1 VIGVPEQYPVKKIVK
16 RDGRVVDFDPERIR
30 NAIRKAMVATGKLD
44 EQLLD
49 RVTQH
54 VLQLIAE
61 KFGAERVPHVEDV
74 QDLVELTLVKFDL
87 YEVAKAYILYRK
99 ERERIR
105 KEKMRI
111 LEKYHL
117 DDVDKRFSVN
127 ALRLM
132 ASRYLLRNEEGKLIE
147 GPRQMFQRIAALVV
161 IPDILYDPR
170 VFDVERGQP
179 VHPHEEF
186 DPVLWEGK
194 LGLRDGEGNLLFTW
208 NRWHLDRLKA
218 LYDRLNSEGA
228 MRVPFSRVLEMLQS
242 GEFDDH
248 ATEYLA
254 YFNLMAEK
262 RFMPNS
268 PTLFNAGTRLGQL
281 SACFVLPIDDSLAET
296 PDSIMPIAQKAAII
310 FHSGGGIGINYSKI
324 RPEGDIVASTYCVA
338 SGPVSFMKLI
348 DAVADTIKQ
357 GGRRRAANMGIL
369 EVWHPDIEKFVRAKE
384 QPGVLE
390 NFNISVLIEPSFW
403 EHLERN
409 EPYPLI
415 NPRNGKV
422 WGRVN
427 PRHLFR
433 LIAQM
438 AWKTADPGVLFLDNI
453 NRRNVLR
460 KALGDIRATNPCVTG
475 DTWVMTAE
483 GPRQVWELVGRP
495 VELVVNGRVY
505 RSESGFFSTGVKP
518 VLRLVTREGYE
529 LRLTGD
535 HPVARVTSVRR
546 RWSGGRWR
554 YEVRW
559 EWIRAAELRPGDRV
573 LLNDHRALAGWP
585 GELGREEGL
594 LVGALAGDG
603 WITSEGTGRARAVIA
618 AWAADGG
625 AAEVMLELEE
635 AASHLP
641 HRRDW
646 AGWVGPHGGRYLM
659 RLSAVTEL
667 ALRLGLRPGRGGA
680 RVVTPE
686 LERQSSEFYRG
697 YIRALFDCDGSVQG
711 SHRKGVSLR
720 LAQSD
725 LNFLKALQRMLLR
738 LGIFSRIYRRRERGR
753 RFLPDGRGGMREYET
768 APQYELVIS
777 NESLV
782 RFAELI
788 GLSHSEK
795 RRKLQELLARYRRRP
810 NAELFVATVE
820 SVVPDGV
827 EEVYD
832 VSVPGI
838 NAFDANG
845 LLVHNCG
852 EEPLYEYE
860 VCNLGSVNLHAF
872 VKRVNGRAVVD
883 WEALAETVRTAY
895 RFLDNV
901 IDVNNYPL
909 REIDEMAHRTRRV
922 GLGIMGLADMLY
934 ALRIPYNSEE
944 GFETM
949 QRVMEFVAWHAYM
962 ESARRARERGPFPLY
977 WQSSYPEGHLP
988 LEGFYRREVWTMD
1001 WDRVVEEI
1009 RRNGIRNSFVLSIAP
1024 TGSISML
1031 VDTSSGLEP
1040 VFALVYEKRVTV
1052 GTFYYVD
1059 PEFERYLEERGM
1071 KTDEVL
1077 KRVAE
1082 NGGSIQGLDDLF
1094 DEEAMRV
1101 FVVAYD
1107 IPWWDHVRA
1116 QYHVGL
1122 WVDAAVSKT
1131 INMPSWVTVEDVEAA
1146 YLFAYR
1152 LGLKGITIYRD
1163 QSKPGQVLVTP
1174 SQRTERYVLRV
1185 RNRTLEMMRSLGID
1199 VEPFLRH
1206 LERGMAGVER
1216 PRPVPAAARDPE
1228 PVGAIAMAEPAAKGP
1243 EDELC
1248 PACGGSRLAHQE
1260 GCITCMDCGWSA
1272 CTLG

>member
-1 VIGVPEQYPVKKIVK
+1 MYDVEHYPVKKIVK

-30 NAIRKAMVATGKLD
+30 NAIRKAMVATGRLD

-49 RVTQH
+49 RVTEY

-61 KFGAERVPHVEDV
+61 KFGSEKIPHVEDV

-111 LEKYHL
+111 LEKDSL
-117 DDVDKRFSVN
+117 DEVDKRFSVN

-147 GPRQMFQRIAALVV
+147 GPKQMFQRIASLVV

-170 VFDVERGQP
+170 VFDVSRGQK
-179 VHPHEEF
+179 VQPHEEF

-194 LGLRDGEGNLLFTW
+194 LGLRDGDGNLLFTW
-208 NRWHLDRLKA
+208 NRWHLDRMKN

-228 MRVPFSRVLEMLQS
+228 MKVPFSRIVEMIQS

-248 ATEYLA
+248 AEDYLK
-254 YFNLMAEK
+254 YYNLMAEK
-262 RFMPNS
+262 KFMPNS

-281 SACFVLPIDDSLAET
+281 SACFVLPIEDNME
-296 PDSIMPIAQKAAII
+296 SIMKSATDAAMI
-310 FHSGGGIGINYSKI
+310 FKSGGGIGINYSKL
-324 RPEGDIVASTYCVA
+324 RPEGDIVASTSGVA
-338 SGPVSFMKLI
+338 SGPVTFMRII
-348 DAVADTIKQ
+348 DTVTDVVKQ
-357 GGRRRAANMGIL
+357 GGKRRGANMGIL
-369 EVWHPDIEKFVRAKE
+369 EIWHPDIEKFIRAKE

-403 EHLERN
+403 EYLERN

-422 WGRVN
+422 WGRAN

-460 KALGDIRATNPCVTG
+460 RALGEIRATNPCVTG

-483 GPRQVWELVGRP
+483 GPRQVKELLNRP
-495 VELVVNGRVY
+495 VELVVNGRKY
-505 RSESGFFSTGVKP
+505 FSERGFFSTGVKP
-518 VLRLVTREGYE
+518 VLKVVTREGFE
-529 LRLTGD
+529 VRVTGD
-535 HPVARVTSVRR
+535 HPFARVRSIRR
-546 RWSGGRWR
+546 RWREGGWT

-559 EWIRAAELRPGDRV
+559 EWCPASELRPGDRV
-573 LLNDHRALAGWP
+573 LLNDHRNLAFWP
-585 GELGREEGL
+585 GDRGYEEGL

-603 WITSEGTGRARAVIA
+603 WITNEGRGRSRAVVA
-618 AWAADGG
+618 VWAADGG
-625 AAEVMLELEE
+625 SAGMMVELEE
-635 AASHLP
+635 AASRLP
-641 HRRDW
+641 HRSDW
-646 AGWVGPHGGRYLM
+646 SGWTGPYGGRYVM
-659 RLSAVTEL
+659 RASAITEL
-667 ALRLGLRPGRGGA
+667 ARSLGLGPGRGGT
-680 RVVTPE
+680 RRVTPE
-686 LERQSSEFYRG
+686 IERQSSEFYRG
-697 YIRALFDCDGSVQG
+697 YIRALFDSDGSVQG
-711 SHRKGVSLR
+711 SQRKGVSLR

-725 LNFLKALQRMLLR
+725 PEFLKAVQRMLLR
-738 LGIFSRIYRRRERGR
+738 LGIFSRIYFRRDRGR
-753 RFLPDGRGGMREYET
+753 RLLPDGRGGTREYET
-768 APQYELVIS
+768 APQYELVIA

-788 GLSHSEK
+788 GLSNTEK
-795 RRKLQELLARYRRRP
+795 RERLERLLASYRRRP

-820 SVVPDGV
+820 AIVQDGT

-845 LLVHNCG
+845 FLVHNCG

-872 VKRVNGRAVVD
+872 VKRVNGRAEID
-883 WEALAETVRTAY
+883 WEGLAETVRIAY

-909 REIDEMAHRTRRV
+909 KEIDEMAHRTRRV

-949 QRVMEFVAWHAYM
+949 QRVMEFIAWHTYM
-962 ESARRARERGPFPLY
+962 ESTRRSRERGPFPLY
-977 WQSSYPEGHLP
+977 WQSSYPDGELP
-988 LEGFYRREVWTMD
+988 LEGFYHRELWTMD

-1009 RRNGIRNSFVLSIAP
+1009 KRNGIRNSFLLSIAP

-1052 GTFYYVD
+1052 GTFYYID

-1082 NGGSIQGLDDLF
+1082 NGGSIQGLEDLF

-1174 SQRTERYVLRV
+1174 SQRTEKYVLRV
-1185 RNRTLEMMRSLGID
+1185 RNNTLEMMRSLGID

-1206 LERGMAGVER
+1206 LQNMATGEPEGAKVFLKVGPAVEE
-1216 PRPVPAAARDPE
+1216 VE
-1228 PVGAIAMAEPAAKGP
+1228 GP
-1243 EDELC
+1243 EQKAAGTTHVPEKC
-1248 PACGGSRLAHQE
+1248 PVCGSARLVHQS
-1260 GCITCMDCGWSA
+1260 GCVNCLDCGWSA
-1272 CTLG
+1272 CVAG

>member
-1 VIGVPEQYPVKKIVK
+1 MYDVEQYPVKRIVK

-49 RVTQH
+49 KVTQH

-61 KFGAERVPHVEDV
+61 KFGTERIPHVEDV

-111 LEKYHL
+111 LEKDYL
-117 DDVDKRFSVN
+117 DEVDKRFSVN

-147 GPRQMFQRIAALVV
+147 GPKQMFQRIAALVV
-161 IPDILYDPR
+161 IPDLLYDPR
-170 VFDVERGQP
+170 VFDVDRGQP
-179 VHPHEEF
+179 VHPNEEF

-194 LGLRDGEGNLLFTW
+194 LGLRDSEGNLLFTW
-208 NRWHLDRLKA
+208 NRWHLDRMKA

-228 MRVPFSRVLEMLQS
+228 MRVPFSRFLEMLRS
-242 GEFDDH
+242 GELDDH
-248 ATEYLA
+248 AADYLR
-254 YFNLMAEK
+254 YYDLMAEK
-262 RFMPNS
+262 KFMPNS

-281 SACFVLPIDDSLAET
+281 SACFVLPIDDNME
-296 PDSIMPIAQKAAII
+296 SIMKAATDAAMI
-310 FHSGGGIGINYSKI
+310 FKSGGGIGINYSKL
-324 RPEGDIVASTYCVA
+324 RPEGDIVASTSGVA
-338 SGPVSFMKLI
+338 SGPVTFMRII
-348 DAVADTIKQ
+348 DTVTDVVKQ
-357 GGRRRAANMGIL
+357 GGKRRGANMGIL

-460 KALGDIRATNPCVTG
+460 KALGEIRATNPCVTG

-483 GPRQVWELVGRP
+483 GPRQVKELVGRP
-495 VELVVNGRVY
+495 VDLVINGRVY

-535 HPVARVTSVRR
+535 HPVAKVTSVRR
-546 RWSGGRWR
+546 KWIGGGWS
-554 YEVRW
+554 YEVSW
-559 EWIRAAELRPGDRV
+559 EWCRASDLRPGDKV

-585 GELGREEGL
+585 GELGYEEGL

-603 WITSEGTGRARAVIA
+603 WITNGGRGRTRAVIA
-618 AWAADGG
+618 VWAADGG
-625 AAEVMLELEE
+625 AAETMLELEE

-641 HRRDW
+641 HRSDW
-646 AGWVGPHGGRYLM
+646 GGWIGPHGGRYVM
-659 RLSAVTEL
+659 RLSAITEL
-667 ALRLGLRPGRGGA
+667 AARLGLRSGRGGA

-697 YIRALFDCDGSVQG
+697 YLRALFDSDGSVQG

-725 LNFLKALQRMLLR
+725 LAFLKSVQRMLLR
-738 LGIFSRIYRRRERGR
+738 LGIFSRIYKRRDRAVKP
-753 RFLPDGRGGMREYET
+753 LPDGRGGYREYET

-788 GLSHSEK
+788 GLSHTEK
-795 RRKLQELLARYRRRP
+795 RRKLLEHLASYRRRP
-810 NAELFVATVE
+810 NGELFVATVE
-820 SVVPDGV
+820 SVYPDGV

-872 VKRVNGRAVVD
+872 VKRVNGKAEVD
-883 WEALAETVRTAY
+883 WEALAETVRIAY

-909 REIDEMAHRTRRV
+909 KEIDEMAHRTRRV

-944 GFETM
+944 GFEAM

-962 ESARRARERGPFPLY
+962 ESAKRAKERGPFPLY

-988 LEGFYRREVWTMD
+988 LEGFYHRELWTMD

-1009 RRNGIRNSFVLSIAP
+1009 KRNGIRNSFVLSIAP

-1052 GTFYYVD
+1052 GTFYYID

-1185 RNRTLEMMRSLGID
+1185 RNNTIEMMRSLGID
-1199 VEPFLRH
+1199 VTPFLRH
-1206 LERGMAGVER
+1206 LEEKSPEEAKVFLKVG
-1216 PRPVPAAARDPE
+1216 PAAEEVEGSTGGGRGE
-1228 PVGAIAMAEPAAKGP
+1228 VGAQEA
-1243 EDELC
+1243 C
-1248 PACGGSRLAHQE
+1248 PVCGSRTLIHQS
-1260 GCITCMDCGWSA
+1260 GCVTCADCGWSV
-1272 CTLG
+1272 CVSG

>member
-1 VIGVPEQYPVKKIVK
+1 MYDVEHYPVKRIVK

-30 NAIRKAMVATGKLD
+30 NAIRKAMVATGRLD

-49 RVTQH
+49 RVTEY

-61 KFGAERVPHVEDV
+61 KFGSERVPHVEDV

-111 LEKYHL
+111 LEKDHL
-117 DDVDKRFSVN
+117 DEVDKRFSVN

-132 ASRYLLRNEEGKLIE
+132 ASRYLLRNEEGRLIE
-147 GPRQMFQRIAALVV
+147 GPKQMFQRIASLVV

-170 VFDVERGQP
+170 VFDVSRGQRAQ
-179 VHPHEEF
+179 PHEEF

-208 NRWHLDRLKA
+208 NRWHLDRMKA

-228 MRVPFSRVLEMLQS
+228 MKVPFSRIIEMIQS

-248 ATEYLA
+248 AEDYLR
-254 YFNLMAEK
+254 YYNLMAEK
-262 RFMPNS
+262 KFMPNS

-281 SACFVLPIDDSLAET
+281 SACFVLPIEDNME
-296 PDSIMPIAQKAAII
+296 SIMKSATDAAMI
-310 FHSGGGIGINYSKI
+310 FKSGGGIGINYSKL
-324 RPEGDIVASTYCVA
+324 RPEGDIVASTSGVA
-338 SGPVSFMKLI
+338 SGPVTFMRII
-348 DAVADTIKQ
+348 DTVTDVVKQ
-357 GGRRRAANMGIL
+357 GGKRRGANMGIL
-369 EVWHPDIEKFVRAKE
+369 EIWHPDIEKFIRAKE

-403 EHLERN
+403 DYLERN
-409 EPYPLI
+409 EPYPLV

-460 KALGDIRATNPCVTG
+460 KALGDIRATNPC
-475 DTWVMTAE
+475 
-483 GPRQVWELVGRP
+483 
-495 VELVVNGRVY
+495 
-505 RSESGFFSTGVKP
+505 
-518 VLRLVTREGYE
+518 
-529 LRLTGD
+529 
-535 HPVARVTSVRR
+535 
-546 RWSGGRWR
+546 
-554 YEVRW
+554 
-559 EWIRAAELRPGDRV
+559 
-573 LLNDHRALAGWP
+573 
-585 GELGREEGL
+585 
-594 LVGALAGDG
+594 
-603 WITSEGTGRARAVIA
+603 
-618 AWAADGG
+618 
-625 AAEVMLELEE
+625 
-635 AASHLP
+635 
-641 HRRDW
+641 
-646 AGWVGPHGGRYLM
+646 
-659 RLSAVTEL
+659 
-667 ALRLGLRPGRGGA
+667 
-680 RVVTPE
+680 
-686 LERQSSEFYRG
+686 
-697 YIRALFDCDGSVQG
+697 
-711 SHRKGVSLR
+711 
-720 LAQSD
+720 
-725 LNFLKALQRMLLR
+725 
-738 LGIFSRIYRRRERGR
+738 
-753 RFLPDGRGGMREYET
+753 
-768 APQYELVIS
+768 
-777 NESLV
+777 
-782 RFAELI
+782 
-788 GLSHSEK
+788 
-795 RRKLQELLARYRRRP
+795 
-810 NAELFVATVE
+810 
-820 SVVPDGV
+820 
-827 EEVYD
+827 
-832 VSVPGI
+832 
-838 NAFDANG
+838 
-845 LLVHNCG
+845 G

-860 VCNLGSVNLHAF
+860 VCNLGSINLHAF
-872 VKRVNGRAVVD
+872 VKRVNGRAEID
-883 WEALAETVRTAY
+883 WEGLAETVRIAY

-909 REIDEMAHRTRRV
+909 KEIDEMAHRTRRV

-944 GFETM
+944 GFATM
-949 QRVMEFVAWHAYM
+949 QRVVEFIAWHTYM
-962 ESARRARERGPFPLY
+962 ESAKRSKERGPFPLY

-988 LEGFYRREVWTMD
+988 LEGFYRRELWTMD
-1001 WDRVVEEI
+1001 WDVVVEEI
-1009 RRNGIRNSFVLSIAP
+1009 RRNGIRNSFLLSIAP

-1052 GTFYYVD
+1052 GTFYYID

-1174 SQRTERYVLRV
+1174 SQRTEKYVLRV
-1185 RNRTLEMMRSLGID
+1185 RNNTLEMMRSLGID

-1206 LERGMAGVER
+1206 LQNTASSELEEAKVFLKVGPAVEGVE
-1216 PRPVPAAARDPE
+1216 
-1228 PVGAIAMAEPAAKGP
+1228 GP
-1243 EDELC
+1243 EREATVTAAGPEKC
-1248 PACGGSRLAHQE
+1248 PTCGSARLVHQS
-1260 GCITCMDCGWSA
+1260 GCVNCLDCGWSA
-1272 CTLG
+1272 CVSG